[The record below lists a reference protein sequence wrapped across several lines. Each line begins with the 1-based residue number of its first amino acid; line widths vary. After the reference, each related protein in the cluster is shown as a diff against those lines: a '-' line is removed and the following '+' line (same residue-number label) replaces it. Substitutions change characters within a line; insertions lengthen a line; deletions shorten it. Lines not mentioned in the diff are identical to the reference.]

1 MSRFRFFVLIAGA
14 ICAYSLLIF
23 NIYNLQIQNG
33 DYYRSRVIS
42 QSRASG
48 FLRAQRGSIFF
59 TDRNQNQ
66 IPAAINK
73 ELPSIFAV
81 PKEIRDVEEAVSA
94 LQPILGL
101 NEEKLK
107 KFLSKPND
115 EYELL
120 VAKASEEQV
129 EGVNLAG
136 IPGIYVDSQPFRFYP
151 FEKLA
156 AHLLGF
162 VGISDDNLISGRYGV
177 EALYEDFL
185 AGSAG
190 KFEGGKVSEP
200 IHGKDL
206 ALTID
211 RNIQAEAEDILDG
224 LLKKYEATGGTVIVQ
239 DPKTGK
245 ILVLTNAPTFDPNE
259 YSKYPVASFLNPA
272 VQAIYEPGS
281 ILKVIT
287 MAAGIDSG
295 KITPETVYNDP
306 GFLKFDKYTIK
317 NWDLKAHGRVTM
329 TEVIEGSI
337 NTGAVFAEQKTGHAA
352 FYDYLVNFG
361 LSEETHIELPGE
373 LSGNLRNLQ
382 NTNRDINFA
391 TAAFGQGISVTPIGL
406 INAISAIA
414 NRGILMKA
422 SIFQNEE
429 PKEIRRVISEESAK
443 KVTKMM
449 VSAVRKAG
457 VANIEHYEVAGKTGT
472 AQIPNPRGKGYLE
485 DQYINT
491 YVGFAPATNPRF
503 VILIKLDKPK
513 GAALAGS
520 TVVPAFR
527 ELTQYILN
535 YYNLPPDSL

>member
-1 MSRFRFFVLIAGA
+1 MVGA
-14 ICAYSLLIF
+14 VCAYSVLIF

-33 DYYRSRVIS
+33 DYYRARAES
-42 QSRASG
+42 QSRSSG
-48 FLRAQRGSIFF
+48 FLQAQRGGIFF
-59 TDRNQNQ
+59 TDRNKNK
-66 IPAAINK
+66 IPVAINK

-81 PKEIRDVEEAVSA
+81 PKEISDVEEAVSA

-101 NEEKLK
+101 SEERLK
-107 KFLSKPND
+107 KFLSKPDD

-120 VAKASEEQV
+120 IAKASDEQV
-129 EGVNLAG
+129 EGINLAG
-136 IPGIYVDSQPFRFYP
+136 IAGIYVDSQPFRFYP

-185 AGSAG
+185 AGSSG
-190 KFEGGKVSEP
+190 KFENGKVSEP
-200 IHGKDL
+200 VHGKDL
-206 ALTID
+206 SLTID
-211 RNIQAEAEDILDG
+211 RNIQAEAEDILSG
-224 LLKKYEATGGTVIVQ
+224 LIKKYEATGGTVIVQ

-245 ILVLTNAPTFDPNE
+245 ILTLTNAPTFDPNE
-259 YSKYPVASFLNPA
+259 YSQYSVASFLNPA

-281 ILKVIT
+281 IMKVIT
-287 MAAGIDSG
+287 MAAGIDAG
-295 KITPETVYNDP
+295 KITPDTIYNDP
-306 GFLKFDKYTIK
+306 GSLKFDKYTIK

-329 TEVIEGSI
+329 TEVIEKSI

-352 FYDYLVNFG
+352 FRDYLVNFG
-361 LSEETHIELPGE
+361 FSEETHIELPGE

-382 NTNRDINFA
+382 DTNRDINFA

-414 NRGILMKA
+414 NQGRLMKA
-422 SIFQNEE
+422 SIFQSEE
-429 PKEIRRVISEESAK
+429 PEEIRQVISGESAK

-449 VSAVRKAG
+449 VSAVRKAE
-457 VANIEHYEVAGKTGT
+457 VANIEHYEIAGKTGT

-513 GAALAGS
+513 GAALAGA

-535 YYNLPPDSL
+535 YYNIPPDSL